1 MDILRA
7 LQQIQSEIEGI
18 SWNFG
23 KNCEYVS
30 IGGLHMGKKMKP
42 FDELSFSDNYMFTT
56 VLEDK
61 RNLNIAKGIVE
72 LALGKKVKDIRIAGV
87 EKHVQARYGGK
98 ITRFDVLL
106 EGEDSYIDVEMQVRK
121 LLNSPLRSRMY
132 HSQMDA
138 KYVKAGD
145 YQNMKKS
152 IVIFI
157 CLEDYFGMR
166 LPRYTFASMCLECSE
181 LILEDKRFTIF
192 LNPDSDTE
200 DSQLYFFL
208 MFLKKRIAKDAFTK
222 TIEKAVATVKKD
234 ESARLDYM
242 NLDEYLD
249 ALVDEE
255 KAKSL
260 KEGIEAGKAQGLEEG
275 KAQGLEEGKAQ
286 GLEEGKAQG
295 LQEGK
300 AQGMQQSKIEIA
312 KKMLSKGMSLDLVVE
327 MTGLSEEKIK
337 TL

>member
-1 MDILRA
+1 M
-7 LQQIQSEIEGI
+7 
-18 SWNFG
+18 
-23 KNCEYVS
+23 
-30 IGGLHMGKKMKP
+30 
-42 FDELSFSDNYMFTT
+42 
-56 VLEDK
+56 
-61 RNLNIAKGIVE
+61 
-72 LALGKKVKDIRIAGV
+72 KDIRIAGV

-121 LLNSPLRSRMY
+121 LLNFPLRSRMY

-157 CLEDYFGMR
+157 CLEDDFGMR

-260 KEGIEAGKAQGLEEG
+260 KEGIEAGKAQGLQEG
-275 KAQGLEEGKAQ
+275 KAQGLQ
-286 GLEEGKAQG
+286 EGKAQG

-327 MTGLSEEKIK
+327 MTGLSEEEIK

>member
-1 MDILRA
+1 
-7 LQQIQSEIEGI
+7 
-18 SWNFG
+18 
-23 KNCEYVS
+23 
-30 IGGLHMGKKMKP
+30 MGTKMKP

-121 LLNSPLRSRMY
+121 LLNFPLRSRMY

-260 KEGIEAGKAQGLEEG
+260 KEGIEAGKAQGL
-275 KAQGLEEGKAQ
+275 
-286 GLEEGKAQG
+286 
-295 LQEGK
+295 QEGK

-312 KKMLSKGMSLDLVVE
+312 KKMLSKGMSLDLVLE
-327 MTGLSEEKIK
+327 MTGLSEEEIK

>member
-1 MDILRA
+1 
-7 LQQIQSEIEGI
+7 
-18 SWNFG
+18 
-23 KNCEYVS
+23 
-30 IGGLHMGKKMKP
+30 MGNKMKP
-42 FDELSFSDNYMFTT
+42 FGELSFSDNYMFTT
-56 VLEDK
+56 ILEDQ

-72 LALGKKVKDIRIAGV
+72 LALGQKVKDIRIAGV

-121 LLNSPLRSRMY
+121 LLNFPLRSRMY

-166 LPRYTFASMCLECSE
+166 LPRYTFASMCVECSE

-208 MFLKKRIAKDAFTK
+208 MFLKKKIAKDAFTK

-249 ALVDEE
+249 MLVDEE

-260 KEGIEAGKAQGLEEG
+260 KEGIEAGKAQGL
-275 KAQGLEEGKAQ
+275 
-286 GLEEGKAQG
+286 
-295 LQEGK
+295 QEGK
-300 AQGMQQSKIEIA
+300 TQGLQQSKIEIA
-312 KKMLSKGMSLDLVVE
+312 KKMLSKGMPLDLIVE
-327 MTGLSEEKIK
+327 MTGLSEEEIK
-337 TL
+337 KL

>member
-30 IGGLHMGKKMKP
+30 IGGLHMGNKMKP

-121 LLNSPLRSRMY
+121 LLNFPLRSRMY

-275 KAQGLEEGKAQ
+275 KAQGL
-286 GLEEGKAQG
+286 
-295 LQEGK
+295 QEGK

-312 KKMLSKGMSLDLVVE
+312 KKMLSKGMSLDLAVE
-327 MTGLSEEKIK
+327 MTGLSEEEIK

>member
-1 MDILRA
+1 
-7 LQQIQSEIEGI
+7 
-18 SWNFG
+18 
-23 KNCEYVS
+23 
-30 IGGLHMGKKMKP
+30 MGNKMKP

-56 VLEDK
+56 ILEDQ

-72 LALGKKVKDIRIAGV
+72 LALGQKVKDIRIAGV

-121 LLNSPLRSRMY
+121 LLNFPLRSRMY

-166 LPRYTFASMCLECSE
+166 LPRYTFASMCVECSE

-208 MFLKKRIAKDAFTK
+208 MFLKKKIAKDAFTK

-249 ALVDEE
+249 MLVDEE

-260 KEGIEAGKAQGLEEG
+260 KEGIEAGKAQGL
-275 KAQGLEEGKAQ
+275 
-286 GLEEGKAQG
+286 
-295 LQEGK
+295 QEGK
-300 AQGMQQSKIEIA
+300 TQGLQQSKIEIA
-312 KKMLSKGMSLDLVVE
+312 KKMLSKGMPLDLIVE
-327 MTGLSEEKIK
+327 MTGLSEEEIK
-337 TL
+337 KL

>member
-121 LLNSPLRSRMY
+121 LLNFPLRSRMY

-222 TIEKAVATVKKD
+222 TTEKAVATVKKD

-275 KAQGLEEGKAQ
+275 KAQGL
-286 GLEEGKAQG
+286 
-295 LQEGK
+295 QEGK

-312 KKMLSKGMSLDLVVE
+312 KKMLSKGMSLDLVLE
-327 MTGLSEEKIK
+327 MTGLSEEEIK

>member
-1 MDILRA
+1 
-7 LQQIQSEIEGI
+7 
-18 SWNFG
+18 
-23 KNCEYVS
+23 
-30 IGGLHMGKKMKP
+30 MGNKMKP

-56 VLEDK
+56 ILEDQ

-72 LALGKKVKDIRIAGV
+72 LALGQKVKDIRIAGV

-106 EGEDSYIDVEMQVRK
+106 EGEDSYIDVEMQVKK
-121 LLNSPLRSRMY
+121 LLNFPLRSRMY

-166 LPRYTFASMCLECSE
+166 LPRYTFASMCVECSE

-208 MFLKKRIAKDAFTK
+208 MFLKKKIAKDAFTK

-249 ALVDEE
+249 MLVDEE

-260 KEGIEAGKAQGLEEG
+260 KEGIEAGKAQGL
-275 KAQGLEEGKAQ
+275 
-286 GLEEGKAQG
+286 
-295 LQEGK
+295 QEGK
-300 AQGMQQSKIEIA
+300 TQGLQQSKIEIA
-312 KKMLSKGMSLDLVVE
+312 KKMLSKGMPLDLIVE
-327 MTGLSEEKIK
+327 MTGLSEEEIK
-337 TL
+337 KL

>member
-1 MDILRA
+1 MDTLRA

-18 SWNFG
+18 SGNFG

-30 IGGLHMGKKMKP
+30 IGGLHMGNKMKP

-56 VLEDK
+56 ILEDR

-121 LLNSPLRSRMY
+121 LLNFPLRSRMY

-166 LPRYTFASMCLECSE
+166 LPRYTFASMCVECSE

-208 MFLKKRIAKDAFTK
+208 MFLKKKIAKDAFTK

-260 KEGIEAGKAQGLEEG
+260 KEGIEAGKAQGL
-275 KAQGLEEGKAQ
+275 Q
-286 GLEEGKAQG
+286 EGKAQG

-300 AQGMQQSKIEIA
+300 TQGLQQSKIEIA
-312 KKMLSKGMSLDLVVE
+312 KKMLSKGMPLDLIVE
-327 MTGLSEEKIK
+327 MTGLSEEEIK
-337 TL
+337 KL

>member
-1 MDILRA
+1 M
-7 LQQIQSEIEGI
+7 
-18 SWNFG
+18 
-23 KNCEYVS
+23 
-30 IGGLHMGKKMKP
+30 
-42 FDELSFSDNYMFTT
+42 
-56 VLEDK
+56 
-61 RNLNIAKGIVE
+61 
-72 LALGKKVKDIRIAGV
+72 
-87 EKHVQARYGGK
+87 
-98 ITRFDVLL
+98 L

-121 LLNSPLRSRMY
+121 LLNFPLRSRMY

-260 KEGIEAGKAQGLEEG
+260 KEGIEAGKAQGL
-275 KAQGLEEGKAQ
+275 Q
-286 GLEEGKAQG
+286 EGKAQG

-300 AQGMQQSKIEIA
+300 AQGLQQSKIEIA
-312 KKMLSKGMSLDLVVE
+312 KKMLSKGMPLDLIVE
-327 MTGLSEEKIK
+327 MTGLSEEEIK
-337 TL
+337 KL

>member
-1 MDILRA
+1 
-7 LQQIQSEIEGI
+7 
-18 SWNFG
+18 
-23 KNCEYVS
+23 
-30 IGGLHMGKKMKP
+30 MGNKMKP

-56 VLEDK
+56 ILEDR

-121 LLNSPLRSRMY
+121 LLNFPLRSRMY

-166 LPRYTFASMCLECSE
+166 LPRYTFASMCVECSE

-208 MFLKKRIAKDAFTK
+208 MFLKKKIAKDAFTK

-249 ALVDEE
+249 MLVDEE

-260 KEGIEAGKAQGLEEG
+260 KEGIEAGKAQGL
-275 KAQGLEEGKAQ
+275 Q
-286 GLEEGKAQG
+286 EGKAQG

-312 KKMLSKGMSLDLVVE
+312 KKMLSKGMPLDLVVE
-327 MTGLSEEKIK
+327 MTELSEEEIK

>member
-1 MDILRA
+1 M
-7 LQQIQSEIEGI
+7 S
-18 SWNFG
+18 N
-23 KNCEYVS
+23 
-30 IGGLHMGKKMKP
+30 KMKP

-56 VLEDK
+56 ILEDQ

-72 LALGKKVKDIRIAGV
+72 LALGQKVKDIRIAGV

-121 LLNSPLRSRMY
+121 LLNFPLRSRMY

-166 LPRYTFASMCLECSE
+166 LPRYTFASMCVECSE

-192 LNPDSDTE
+192 LNPDRDTE

-208 MFLKKRIAKDAFTK
+208 MFLKKKIAKDAFTK

-249 ALVDEE
+249 MLVDEE

-260 KEGIEAGKAQGLEEG
+260 KEGIEAGKAQGL
-275 KAQGLEEGKAQ
+275 Q
-286 GLEEGKAQG
+286 EGKAQG

-300 AQGMQQSKIEIA
+300 AQGLQQSKIEIA
-312 KKMLSKGMSLDLVVE
+312 KKMLSKGMPLDLIVE
-327 MTGLSEEKIK
+327 MTGLSEEEIK
-337 TL
+337 KL

>member
-1 MDILRA
+1 MDTLRV

-18 SWNFG
+18 SGNFG

-30 IGGLHMGKKMKP
+30 IGGLHMGNKMKP

-56 VLEDK
+56 ILEDR

-72 LALGKKVKDIRIAGV
+72 LALGQKVKDIRIAGV

-121 LLNSPLRSRMY
+121 LLNFPLRSRMY

-166 LPRYTFASMCLECSE
+166 LPRYTFASMCVECSE

-208 MFLKKRIAKDAFTK
+208 MFLKKKIAKDAFTK

-249 ALVDEE
+249 MLVDEE

-260 KEGIEAGKAQGLEEG
+260 KEGIEAGKAQGL
-275 KAQGLEEGKAQ
+275 Q
-286 GLEEGKAQG
+286 EGKAQG

-300 AQGMQQSKIEIA
+300 AQGLQEGKAQGLQQSKIEIA
-312 KKMLSKGMSLDLVVE
+312 KKMLSKGMPLDLIVE
-327 MTGLSEEKIK
+327 MTGLSEEEIK
-337 TL
+337 KL

>member
-1 MDILRA
+1 MDTLRV

-18 SWNFG
+18 SGNFG

-30 IGGLHMGKKMKP
+30 IGGLHMGNKMKP

-56 VLEDK
+56 ILEDR

-72 LALGKKVKDIRIAGV
+72 LALGQKVKDIRIAGV

-121 LLNSPLRSRMY
+121 LLNFPLRSRMY

-166 LPRYTFASMCLECSE
+166 LPRYTFASMCVECSE

-208 MFLKKRIAKDAFTK
+208 MFLKKKIAKDAFTK

-249 ALVDEE
+249 MLVDEE

-260 KEGIEAGKAQGLEEG
+260 KEGIEAGKAQGLQEG
-275 KAQGLEEGKAQ
+275 KAQGL
-286 GLEEGKAQG
+286 
-295 LQEGK
+295 
-300 AQGMQQSKIEIA
+300 QQSKIEIA
-312 KKMLSKGMSLDLVVE
+312 KKMLSKGMPLDLIVE
-327 MTGLSEEKIK
+327 MTGLSEEEIK
-337 TL
+337 KL